1 MSEPVAVMDEAAQN
15 QAQEAAQGGAEGLL
29 DRLANRVGLHA
40 RASAVYGEP
49 VERGDLTVIPVAKV
63 RAGFGGG
70 TGSMPAAGG
79 EGDNLSEGGGGGG
92 GFIAS
97 PLGFI
102 EVRESGA
109 TFRRIEDP
117 VAYWPLALAGGVAT
131 WLVLR
136 GLRGLTKR

>member
-1 MSEPVAVMDEAAQN
+1 MSEPVAVMDEAALKE
-15 QAQEAAQGGAEGLL
+15 AREAAQDGAAGFL
-29 DRLANRVGLHA
+29 DRLADRVGLHA
-40 RASAVYGEP
+40 RASAVFGEA
-49 VERGDLTVIPVAKV
+49 VERGELTVIPVAKV

-70 TGSMPAAGG
+70 TGSMPAARG
-79 EGDNLSEGGGGGG
+79 EGEALGEGGGGGG

-109 TFRRIEDP
+109 TFRRIQDP
-117 VAYWPLALAGGVAT
+117 VAYGPLAVAGGIAT

-136 GLRGLTKR
+136 GIRGLLKR

>member
-1 MSEPVAVMDEAAQN
+1 MSEPVAVMDEAVKNEAQK
-15 QAQEAAQGGAEGLL
+15 AAQGGAEGLL

-49 VERGDLTVIPVAKV
+49 VERGELTVIPVAKV

-70 TGSMPAAGG
+70 SGSMPAAGESDTMG
-79 EGDNLSEGGGGGG
+79 EGSGGGG

-136 GLRGLTKR
+136 GIRGLTKR